1 MPTETLLATLAL
13 AALPAALYKAWRR
26 LQLSRA
32 KHPSLAGHSLWAK
45 RIARLVPGYSYTEAE
60 FFAADGAPPEVQA
73 CAAPGLPGCRRDCAC
88 VHRAR
93 WR

>member
-45 RIARLVPGYSYTEAE
+45 RIARLRSEGHQITTQVLDLHVPM
-60 FFAADGAPPEVQA
+60 ADALGRLDFPE
-73 CAAPGLPGCRRDCAC
+73 
-88 VHRAR
+88 
-93 WR
+93 